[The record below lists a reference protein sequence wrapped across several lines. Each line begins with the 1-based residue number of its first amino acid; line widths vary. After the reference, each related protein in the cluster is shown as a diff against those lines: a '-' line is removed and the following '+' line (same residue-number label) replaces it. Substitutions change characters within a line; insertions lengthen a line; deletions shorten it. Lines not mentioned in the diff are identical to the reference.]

1 MVAVLLTMYFTVKT
15 QRETGDTSASTL
27 ITLWRSFPKFVLGF
41 LIASV
46 VATIF
51 ASNADPTFAA
61 SAIGVANELRTWFL
75 ILAFVSIGL
84 EFSFGSLK
92 EAGWKP
98 VLVFAA
104 ATVVNL
110 AVGLLLA
117 VLLWGSF
124 TF

>member
-1 MVAVLLTMYFTVKT
+1 MYFTVKT
-15 QRETGDTSASTL
+15 QREAGDTSAPTL